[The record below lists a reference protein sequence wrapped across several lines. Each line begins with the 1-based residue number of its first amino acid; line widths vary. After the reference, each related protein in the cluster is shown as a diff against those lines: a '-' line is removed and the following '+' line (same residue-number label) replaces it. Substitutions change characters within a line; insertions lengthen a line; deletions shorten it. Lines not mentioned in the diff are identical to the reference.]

1 MFRRIVSST
10 SSKLYYPRR
19 NHFMRHLR
27 MASTFT
33 LPDSR
38 TLAYSLD
45 GTPKDGPL
53 VILSNPLCAS
63 FSLWDHVVK
72 ILNENGFRTL
82 RYDQPGHGGSSA
94 PKNLDATFDS
104 MADDVHHLLQSL
116 EIKKVDSWI
125 GVSMGAS
132 TGIYFTTKFPNT
144 VSKLAICDTIASS
157 PINAG
162 VEDLFVQ
169 RVAAAREAGNLDTTI
184 QGTMERWFG
193 KDWLEK
199 NPEEAQRVQA
209 LMSKTTVD
217 GFETCCN
224 ALSSKTFDLGP
235 LLGKVGESV
244 DDAVVIVGQND
255 ANLPEVMA
263 DMRTKIDEG
272 FKAAGKEKLISLF
285 VIRDAGHVCFIDG
298 LKQFTDTILAW
309 LTADQRRREIE
320 ALKSK
325 QS

>member
-1 MFRRIVSST
+1 
-10 SSKLYYPRR
+10 
-19 NHFMRHLR
+19 
-27 MASTFT
+27 MASTLT
-33 LPDSR
+33 LPNSR
-38 TLAYSLD
+38 TLAYALD
-45 GTPKDGPL
+45 TTPKDGPL

-72 ILNENGFRTL
+72 VLNDNGFRTL

-104 MADDVHHLLQSL
+104 MADDVHHLLESL

-132 TGIYFTTKFPNT
+132 TGIYFTTKFPNK
-144 VSKLAICDTIASS
+144 VSRLAICDTISSS
-157 PINAG
+157 PVNAG

-193 KDWLEK
+193 KGWLRR
-199 NPEEAQRVQA
+199 NQEEAQRVQT
-209 LMSKTTVD
+209 LMSRTTLD

-224 ALSSKTFDLGP
+224 ALSSNTFDLRP
-235 LLGKVGESV
+235 LLEKVGESV

-255 ANLPEVMA
+255 ANLPVVMA
-263 DMRTKIDEG
+263 DMRAKINEG
-272 FKAAGKEKLISLF
+272 FKAAGKEKLISLY

-298 LKQFTDTILAW
+298 LEQFTDTILTW
-309 LTADQRRREIE
+309 LTADQRRREVE

-325 QS
+325 KS